1 MKKVE
6 EEQGSGKERLRRRT
20 PGSEGWGTGP
30 EASRGSR
37 RSRGPG
43 VLSSGELGG
52 QAAARA
58 SASSLP
64 GGRVG
69 FAVPRNF
76 GSRGLTRSDLRPLEK
91 DGKPNKTHGR
101 PALEAEWLEGGKG
114 HGYERHVRDRVCRF

>member
-1 MKKVE
+1 M
-6 EEQGSGKERLRRRT
+6 
-20 PGSEGWGTGP
+20 
-30 EASRGSR
+30 
-37 RSRGPG
+37 
-43 VLSSGELGG
+43 LSSGELGG

-58 SASSLP
+58 SACSLP

-91 DGKPNKTHGR
+91 DGKPNKTHGQ

-114 HGYERHVRDRVCRF
+114 HGYERHVRDRAADSDGRSCEWSGGGNLVTCGGACH